1 MNPNG
6 RALGK
11 IQPIV
16 GVQMAEGEELGS
28 SPRRGWPLGTLS
40 TQLYYP
46 PKNPQ
51 ALTFSSLGGVDV

>member
-1 MNPNG
+1 
-6 RALGK
+6 
-11 IQPIV
+11 
-16 GVQMAEGEELGS
+16 MAEGEELGS
-28 SPRRGWPLGTLS
+28 SPRRGWPLGNLS